1 VNTPV
6 KPTKKYS
13 FRIPL
18 GELEQARSVAR
29 AHGITLTELIRLR
42 LRNLSVP
49 DRSGQ
54 QLRFESLHALT
65 QELQYIGH
73 NINQVTT
80 AIHRANIR
88 QHSIEP
94 ELCAFNQLLESYLAS
109 RERLRELMEQ
119 YLQP

>member
-1 VNTPV
+1 MNTPV

-54 QLRFESLHALT
+54 QLRFESLYALT

-109 RERLRELMEQ
+109 RERLRVLMEQ